1 MCNSHQNIGVGWSVD
16 SQYMLLDHHLCTQAP
31 LCSCAGLCTSTASK
45 GYWHFIMLHQFLLAF
60 QLNVNLKTQIK
71 LGDHVWPWG
80 KFSHDLLF
88 LVPRTSAS
96 SISLWKEKWKHRFEI
111 ILPHI
116 TCNLYLSSKIYL
128 WILILM
134 SYLAPHVSSDRQW
147 YEIKSML
154 IFLTC
159 SKKQH
164 LWVLDKTVWKLSEK
178 HLERS

>member
-1 MCNSHQNIGVGWSVD
+1 
-16 SQYMLLDHHLCTQAP
+16 MLLDHHLCTQAP
-31 LCSCAGLCTSTASK
+31 LCSCAGLCSSTASK

-88 LVPRTSAS
+88 LAPRTSAS

-111 ILPHI
+111 ILD
-116 TCNLYLSSKIYL
+116 LSSKIYL
-128 WILILM
+128 RILILI

-147 YEIKSML
+147 YEIKS

-159 SKKQH
+159 SKN
-164 LWVLDKTVWKLSEK
+164 LWVLDIIVWKSSEK
-178 HLERS
+178 HFERS